1 MFAVQK
7 ATKNLVADRIF
18 MLPFLMEPQTKYTL
32 VNNASPEMQCNI
44 GPLNDYVKHDNGLT
58 RSEISH
64 KWQLY

>member
-32 VNNASPEMQCNI
+32 VNNASP
-44 GPLNDYVKHDNGLT
+44 
-58 RSEISH
+58 
-64 KWQLY
+64 